1 MSKPRAQSEAK
12 NGAMDRKDMFLMF
25 VFLGAIAR
33 DVSERTGDSQR
44 IAEHA
49 QRIPP
54 QRIPH
59 NARNAALVYLAVMS
73 GRSRPH
79 RWMFAR

>member
-1 MSKPRAQSEAK
+1 
-12 NGAMDRKDMFLMF
+12 MDRKDLFLIF

-33 DVSERTGDSQR
+33 DVSERTSDSER
-44 IAEHA
+44 IADHA

-54 QRIPH
+54 QRIPR